1 MSPIYIALPFMSAA
15 LYGLGYVL
23 IERLLKST
31 SILTFTFFSALTLT
45 LICGATI
52 LLRRD
57 MLDLAF
63 LSDKKLAFLFIATV
77 AANASGWIITQMAL
91 KHTSAEFV
99 SFSELTYP
107 LFTLFFLFILF
118 GQSQF
123 NWQTLLG
130 GALVMA
136 GAAVLVLAQRHT
148 S

>member
-1 MSPIYIALPFMSAA
+1 MNQLYLVFPFMSAA

-23 IERLLKST
+23 IERLLKAT

-45 LICGATI
+45 VICGAIGLFRKDTFS
-52 LLRRD
+52 LE
-57 MLDLAF
+57 F
-63 LSDKKLAFLFIATV
+63 LSDQKAAILFVCTI
-77 AANASGWIITQMAL
+77 AANAGGWIITQLAL

-107 LFTLFFLFILF
+107 IFTLFFLFVLF
-118 GQSQF
+118 GQHQF

-136 GAAVLVLAQRHT
+136 GAVVL
-148 S
+148 